1 MSRPVAARSV
11 LASVVGV
18 TLAGCLGLVLA
29 GCGSSDGGGQSKSA
43 YDENGLVL
51 NYPDDWIKDR
61 TNEKGMVL
69 NVHSPSRADRLY
81 TRVTLFRQPKEFD
94 SLAAFGRII
103 KDDRSLT
110 VKGPGPAV
118 LSDAKLADGTDARR
132 IVTNAQVRL
141 KSGRVVPYVLRE
153 TLAMDGDQQFRLTI
167 FAPKDDIDS
176 PVVGRIERSLRVPSG

>member
-1 MSRPVAARSV
+1 M
-11 LASVVGV
+11 
-18 TLAGCLGLVLA
+18 
-29 GCGSSDGGGQSKSA
+29 
-43 YDENGLVL
+43 
-51 NYPDDWIKDR
+51 
-61 TNEKGMVL
+61 
-69 NVHSPSRADRLY
+69 
-81 TRVTLFRQPKEFD
+81 
-94 SLAAFGRII
+94 
-103 KDDRSLT
+103 
-110 VKGPGPAV
+110 